1 MNSLRVFIH
10 VGSMCIAMLT
20 GIPTIEVVVLQ
31 KNEIMFFCNL
41 LVLSVD
47 LSQALVHV
55 LSLFHDRII
64 LCCID
69 VSQFI

>member
-1 MNSLRVFIH
+1 
-10 VGSMCIAMLT
+10 MLT
-20 GIPTIEVVVLQ
+20 GVPTIEVVVLQ

-55 LSLFHDRII
+55 LSLFHDCII